1 MPHTTYYLDF
11 MDTYQRLDDG
21 FYTQLCEMP
30 NEFNDETKQLAR
42 ELALI
47 QLCALTDAYRVDI
60 TSLLLRTNHG
70 VIKKSKGSISFADL
84 MSLGNWDVIYE
95 NIIRAEV
102 DRFTKV
108 AYRAWV
114 NSLRDE
120 QVVPALNIDF
130 TRVIHL
136 EEIISTRN
144 VLIHNKGL
152 VDEEYQRRSNDWHGM
167 SKIVMPTVGTR
178 RTIDNAYYKAA
189 TRCVLY
195 VISTIDQ
202 EVAAVT

>member
-1 MPHTTYYLDF
+1 
-11 MDTYQRLDDG
+11 MDTYQRLDNG

-30 NEFNDETKQLAR
+30 NEFNDETKQLSR

-47 QLCALTDAYRVDI
+47 QLCALTDAYRVDV
-60 TSLLLRTNHG
+60 TSLLLRTNH
-70 VIKKSKGSISFADL
+70 VIIRKSKGSISFVDLLSLADW
-84 MSLGNWDVIYE
+84 NAIYE
-95 NIIRAEV
+95 SIIRAEV

-114 NSLRDE
+114 NSLREE
-120 QVVPALNIDF
+120 QIIPALIIDF
-130 TRVIHL
+130 KRVIHL

-152 VDEEYQRRSNDWHGM
+152 VDEEYQRRSNDWYGM
-167 SKIVMPTVGTR
+167 SKNIMPSIGTR

-189 TRCVLY
+189 AECVLY

-202 EVAAVT
+202 EVASAT